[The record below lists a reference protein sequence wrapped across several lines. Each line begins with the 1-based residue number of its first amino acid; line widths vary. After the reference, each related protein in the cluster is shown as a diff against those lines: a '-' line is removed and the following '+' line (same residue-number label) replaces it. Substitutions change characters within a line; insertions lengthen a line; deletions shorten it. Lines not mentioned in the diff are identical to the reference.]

1 MLFDFY
7 TKKIKVFISE
17 VSEDVMHL
25 KGLLEKVLE
34 RAGMEVLCL
43 EPSELESEDKIIN
56 QTNDLIN
63 VADCSIHLLGRS
75 HIDIKLERENTFL
88 QDFQFVSAQKRS
100 NISDINYKV
109 FIWHP
114 EFISKKEIKK
124 DQDEFIRSVRQRI
137 HHNMIF
143 SNKDSA
149 ISFVEDIRAV
159 MYTGKTNQ
167 YDVQDADLFFIY
179 NELDE
184 DSSNEIIDMLADVI
198 DVKKIEITLSD
209 NVDYS
214 ELVIQQI
221 NKSKMVVV
229 YYKYASDWALP
240 FVQQVWKKVGGASSN
255 VPILFIGDSNI
266 KDNQNIEFEAPKVIS
281 QVVSQEL
288 IPIEIKVQFD
298 KVLNSIK

>member
-7 TKKIKVFISE
+7 TKKIKVFVSE
-17 VSEDVMHL
+17 VSEDVLHL
-25 KGLLEKVLE
+25 KSLLEKVLE

-43 EPSELESEDKIIN
+43 ESTDLKNEDQIIYRTNELIDA
-56 QTNDLIN
+56 
-63 VADCSIHLLGRS
+63 ADCSIHLLGRS
-75 HIDIKLERENTFL
+75 QINIELKKENTFL
-88 QDFQFVSAQKRS
+88 QDFQFVSAQKKS
-100 NISDINYKV
+100 NLNGSSYKV

-114 EFISKKEIKK
+114 EFISKKEIHEN
-124 DQDEFIRSVRQRI
+124 QDEFIRSVRQRI

-143 SNKDSA
+143 SNRDSV

-159 MYTGKTNQ
+159 MYTGKTNK
-167 YDVQDADLFFIY
+167 YDIEDADLFFIY

-184 DSSNEIIDMLADVI
+184 DSSNEIIDMVADVI
-198 DVKKIEITLSD
+198 EVKKIEITLSD
-209 NVDYS
+209 DVDYS
-214 ELVIQQI
+214 ELVVQQI
-221 NKSKMVVV
+221 KKSKMVVV

-266 KDNQNIEFEAPKVIS
+266 KDNQLINFEAPKVIS

-298 KVLNSIK
+298 KVLK

>member
-7 TKKIKVFISE
+7 TKKIKVFVSE
-17 VSEDVMHL
+17 VSEDVLHL
-25 KGLLEKVLE
+25 KSLLEKVLE

-43 EPSELESEDKIIN
+43 ETSELKSEDQIIS
-56 QTNDLIN
+56 QTNELIN
-63 VADCSIHLLGRS
+63 IADCSIHLLGRS
-75 HIDIKLERENTFL
+75 QINIELKQKNTFL
-88 QDFQFVSAQKRS
+88 QDFQFVSAQKKS
-100 NISDINYKV
+100 NLNGINYKV

-114 EFISKKEIKK
+114 EFISKKEIDE

-143 SNKDSA
+143 SNRNSA

-159 MYTGKTNQ
+159 MYTGKSNK
-167 YDVQDADLFFIY
+167 YDIQDADLFFIY

-184 DSSNEIIDMLADVI
+184 DSSNEIIDMVADVI
-198 DVKKIEITLSD
+198 DIKKIEITLSD
-209 NVDYS
+209 DVDYS
-214 ELVIQQI
+214 ELVVQQI
-221 NKSKMVVV
+221 KKSRMVVV
-229 YYKYASDWALP
+229 YYKHASDWALP

-266 KDNQNIEFEAPKVIS
+266 KDNQHINFDAPKVIS

-298 KVLNSIK
+298 KVNE